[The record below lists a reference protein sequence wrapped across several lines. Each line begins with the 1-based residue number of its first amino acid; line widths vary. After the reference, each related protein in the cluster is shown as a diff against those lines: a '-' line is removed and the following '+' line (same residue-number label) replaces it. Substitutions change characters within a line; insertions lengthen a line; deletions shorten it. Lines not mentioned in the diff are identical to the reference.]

1 VRLLPPGDIEKKVEA
16 SLVRDHT
23 GIDAD
28 FLKVPHHG
36 SRTSSI
42 EDFVT
47 AVAPRV
53 SVGEGNQIG
62 HPVEDVLERYARA
75 GVRLL
80 STDRDGEVTAI
91 TDGRTLE
98 VHTFLESLRVEP
110 AYLGK
115 FQNSAAL
122 VFLGLAGGLIAL
134 LIFLDEFPRFLRSRF

>member
-1 VRLLPPGDIEKKVEA
+1 VEA
-16 SLVRDHT
+16 SLVRDHS

-53 SVGEGNQIG
+53 AVVSVGEGNQIG
-62 HPVEDVLERYARA
+62 RPVEDVLERYARA

-80 STDRDGEVTAI
+80 PTDRDGEATAI
-91 TDGRTLE
+91 TDGRTRE
-98 VHTFLESLRVEP
+98 VHTFLESH
-110 AYLGK
+110 
-115 FQNSAAL
+115 
-122 VFLGLAGGLIAL
+122 
-134 LIFLDEFPRFLRSRF
+134 PR